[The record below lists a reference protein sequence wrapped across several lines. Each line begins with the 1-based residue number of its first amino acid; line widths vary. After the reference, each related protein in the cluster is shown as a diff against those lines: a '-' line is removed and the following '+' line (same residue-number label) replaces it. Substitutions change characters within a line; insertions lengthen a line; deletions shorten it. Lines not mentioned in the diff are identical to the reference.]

1 MPKISTEE
9 QHKQIKTYFE
19 RVFLGYVRN
28 DIDTLLNPELD
39 EKQIGGCSV
48 PLAMSVLSAMNQLG
62 YLTSNKKVNEK
73 KTEYYMKKF
82 CGNWMS
88 KANKLFEKE
97 TFQNLIVHFYRHGMA
112 HQFLPLHSMG
122 ITRDPKQKNILEFG
136 SGEIY
141 CAIQVKILAENLL
154 QAIDLIY
161 EKIDKAI
168 ESDHE
173 FIRRFFLH
181 LNEQINDYKNK
192 NAELEKKID
201 EILKP
206 NEKEL
211 TDFKT
216 TTTTISGTAT
226 SVTA

>member
-1 MPKISTEE
+1 MPEFSIEE
-9 QHKQIKTYFE
+9 QHKEIKTYFE

-48 PLAMSVLSAMNQLG
+48 PLTISVLSTMNQLG

-73 KTEYYMKKF
+73 ETEYYMKKF
-82 CGNWMS
+82 CGDWMS
-88 KANKLFEKE
+88 KANKLFKKE
-97 TFQNLIVHFYRHGMA
+97 TFQKLIVRFYRHGMS
-112 HQFLPLHSMG
+112 HQFLPLRSMG

-161 EKIDKAI
+161 EKLDKAI

-181 LNEQINDYKNK
+181 LNEQVNDYKNK
-192 NAELEKKID
+192 NAKLKKKID

-211 TDFKT
+211 TDFT
-216 TTTTISGTAT
+216 TTTTTVSGTET
-226 SVTA
+226 SVTS